1 MASRSYSWNV
11 SMGRRSYRQHRSWP
25 SMSFSQVWE
34 SHVFNT
40 MSGDTQEKK
49 EEELIW
55 AAIERLPT
63 FDRMRKGVLNLIHD
77 DGKIVQCPIDVTDLG
92 VEDKKL
98 LLESMIKCVEDDN
111 EKFLRGL
118 QDRVNRFLPI
128 YVFFFTQ
135 FIHLK
140 NINPLCFIFY

>member
-1 MASRSYSWNV
+1 MA
-11 SMGRRSYRQHRSWP
+11 G
-25 SMSFSQVWE
+25 
-34 SHVFNT
+34 
-40 MSGDTQEKK
+40 
-49 EEELIW
+49 
-55 AAIERLPT
+55 IERLPT

-77 DGKIVQCPIDVTDLG
+77 NGKIVQCPIDVTDLG

-128 YVFFFTQ
+128 HVFFLLNSST
-135 FIHLK
+135 
-140 NINPLCFIFY
+140 